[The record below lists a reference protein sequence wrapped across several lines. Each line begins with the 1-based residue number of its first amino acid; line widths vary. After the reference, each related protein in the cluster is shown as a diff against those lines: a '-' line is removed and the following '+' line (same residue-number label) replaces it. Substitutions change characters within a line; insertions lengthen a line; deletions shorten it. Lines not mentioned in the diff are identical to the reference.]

1 MLQTIQFS
9 LFLTT
14 KQKQK
19 QKLDLQFD
27 WITEGIIITAV
38 LLLG

>member
-9 LFLTT
+9 LLFTT

-27 WITEGIIITAV
+27 WITGGIIDSAI

>member
-9 LFLTT
+9 RFFTT
-14 KQKQK
+14 KQK

-27 WITEGIIITAV
+27 WITGGIINSAI